1 MAAQKSIAER
11 NDPKPA
17 ERRML
22 FRVGIHLGDVF
33 VHPDGRVYGDG
44 VNVAARLQALA
55 EPGGICVSE
64 MVYAAVGN
72 KVPAVFDALGAQ
84 QFKNIAVPISVYRA
98 RLSPDFAETL
108 RADIVES

>member
-22 FRVGIHLGDVF
+22 FRVGIHLGDVY
-33 VHPDGRVYGDG
+33 VQADGRVYGDG

-64 MVYAAVGN
+64 MVHAAVGN
-72 KVPAVFDALGAQ
+72 KLPAIFEALGEQ
-84 QFKNIAVPISVYRA
+84 QFKNIAVPVSVYRA
-98 RLSPDFAETL
+98 TL
-108 RADIVES
+108 